1 MMAMKRAGRVESA
14 LSAAFVSA
22 ACAVVAIATALGVG
36 AAPAPAAAQTEHER
50 AGAQRDWSVFA
61 IGEGPD
67 KVCWIVSKPKRWEA
81 RRGGRRVEVNRG
93 DIYLMVANRPAQ
105 NVREEVSLVVGY
117 PLRPDSTVRLDIGSD
132 SFAMF
137 TEDDTAWTQ
146 PADDG
151 RVVAA
156 MRRGIEAVATGVSAR
171 GTTTID
177 TFSLLGFTAALEQS
191 QALCE

>member
-1 MMAMKRAGRVESA
+1 MVRTETRGLFRGAGMAVAAA
-14 LSAAFVSA
+14 LAL
-22 ACAVVAIATALGVG
+22 ALGLS
-36 AAPAPAAAQTEHER
+36 PAPSTAQTEHER

-61 IGEGPD
+61 VGEGAD

-81 RRGGRRVEVNRG
+81 RRGGSRVEVNRG

-105 NVREEVSLVVGY
+105 NVRDEVSLVVGY
-117 PLRPDSTVRLDIGSD
+117 PLKPDSTVRLDIGSD

-137 TEDDTAWTQ
+137 VEDDTAWTQ
-146 PADDG
+146 PADDS

-156 MRRGIEAVATGVSAR
+156 MRRGVEAVATGVSAR

-191 QALCE
+191 AELCR